1 MPRISIPP
9 YLQIALRLTLASTI
23 AMSIAAGLHLAN
35 PWWAAMA
42 VWMVG
47 QPPRGLLIE
56 RSAAQLVG
64 AVIGASVGAGL
75 GLLPSPALAI
85 AGLSIWLA
93 LCCGLAGALRHQR
106 SYGAA
111 LAGLTAAVVIVLS
124 VGGDIQPVAF
134 AGLRAMDTAIGI
146 VSSLAVGLAF
156 GRISAVDLLKDHAR
170 LVVSQSLNLV
180 ADALL
185 DWEGETRSKEHEFL
199 LSIASLFS
207 SSEDVAA
214 GSISG
219 RRRLTSLHA
228 VFASCL
234 DLLVVA
240 RAMRLRADAI
250 HDAGSSITPLHD
262 ALRSAAETVASGK
275 IFDAQ
280 PFQILLADLKAES
293 TQFAPLADEMD
304 LLVRQLAGDLAK
316 FENQMPG
323 PADRLLAHPEW
334 STSQWAALR
343 GAIAVASTGGL
354 WLVTGVGPLR
364 YVCLAA
370 SIFTVLFS
378 AADEP
383 AALVRQVF
391 IGAAAASIAAIVW
404 HLAVSPAVDN
414 IWIGVALTVPLVL
427 AASVAQARQGTMF
440 LGLAFNML
448 FAVQARAADLAVH
461 ATNALLT
468 TALGLL
474 VGVALSYALF
484 RWLVPMS
491 PSHRSNRLRDS
502 IRKEIA
508 GISRRA
514 GTKWAGRHMGRLR
527 FLVLGVAVRSRGNV
541 DAFENALSVM
551 TMGHIARRLGD
562 FSLASDIRPEHRQ
575 IAKEGSQLIERPPG
589 DVEILSADFRRLA
602 RSASDVGAERSDL
615 VWLLQQAAAI
625 IDSHGDYLIRT

>member
-1 MPRISIPP
+1 MLPLSIPA

-23 AMSIAAGLHLAN
+23 AMAVAAGLHLAN

-47 QPPRGLLIE
+47 QPPRGLLLE
-56 RSAAQLVG
+56 RSAAQFVG
-64 AVIGASVGAGL
+64 ALIGASVGAGL
-75 GLLPSPALAI
+75 ALLPSPALAI

-111 LAGLTAAVVIVLS
+111 LAGLTAAVVVILS
-124 VGGDIQPVAF
+124 TGSGIDPVIF
-134 AGLRAMDTAIGI
+134 AGMRAIDTAIGI
-146 VSSLAVGLAF
+146 ICALAVGLAF
-156 GRISAVDLLKDHAR
+156 GRMSAMDLLKDRAR
-170 LVVSQSLNLV
+170 LVMSQSLILI

-185 DWEGETRSKEHEFL
+185 EQDGKPRPAEHNFL

-207 SSEDVAA
+207 SSEDVVA
-214 GSISG
+214 GSPSA
-219 RRRLTSLHA
+219 RRRLQSLHA

-240 RAMRLRADAI
+240 RATRVRAHAVHTVESLVLPLHIALRDTADA
-250 HDAGSSITPLHD
+250 L
-262 ALRSAAETVASGK
+262 ASGK
-275 IFDAQ
+275 ILD
-280 PFQILLADLKAES
+280 PSPLRILLADLKALS
-293 TQFAPLADEMD
+293 AQFAPLADEMD
-304 LLVRQLAGDLAK
+304 RLVQQLAEDQAK
-316 FENQMPG
+316 FESQEPG
-323 PADRLLAHPEW
+323 PEDRLLAHPDW
-334 STSQWAALR
+334 SSSGWAALR
-343 GAIAVASTGGL
+343 GAVAVAATGGL
-354 WLVTGVGPLR
+354 WVVSDIDPLR

-383 AALVRQVF
+383 ATLVRQVF
-391 IGAAAASIAAIVW
+391 TGAAAASIAAIAW
-404 HLAVSPAVDN
+404 HLAVSPAIDH
-414 IWIGVALTVPLVL
+414 IWIGVALTVPIVL

-440 LGLAFNML
+440 SGLAFNML
-448 FAVQARAADLAVH
+448 FAVQARAADLAAH
-461 ATNALLT
+461 ATGVLLA

-491 PSHRSNRLRDS
+491 SAHRTDRLRSS

-541 DAFENALSVM
+541 DAFEDALVAMS
-551 TMGHIARRLGD
+551 MGHIAGKLGD
-562 FSLASDIRPEHRQ
+562 FSQASSSSAEDRL
-575 IAKEGSQLIERPPG
+575 IAKQAMEFLERPSADPAM
-589 DVEILSADFRRLA
+589 LSAAFRRLA
-602 RSASDVGAERSDL
+602 NSSSGGPDRADL
-615 VWLLQQAAAI
+615 VWLLQQAAAN
-625 IDSHGDYLIRT
+625 IDNHGDYLVRT

>member
-1 MPRISIPP
+1 MLRISIPP

-47 QPPRGLLIE
+47 QPPRGLLLE
-56 RSAAQLVG
+56 RSAAQFVG
-64 AVIGASVGAGL
+64 AVIGASVGACL

-85 AGLSIWLA
+85 TGLSIWLA
-93 LCCGLAGALRHQR
+93 ICCGLAGALRHQR

-111 LAGLTAAVVIVLS
+111 LGGLTAAVVVILS
-124 VGGDIQPVAF
+124 IGGEIDPVAF
-134 AGLRAMDTAIGI
+134 AGLRAMDTAIGS
-146 VSSLAVGLAF
+146 VSALAVGLAF
-156 GRISAVDLLKDHAR
+156 GRISAVDQLKDRAR
-170 LVVSQSLNLV
+170 LVVKQSLILV

-185 DWEGETRSKEHEFL
+185 DRDGETRQVEHDFL
-199 LSIASLFS
+199 LSMGSLFS
-207 SSEDVAA
+207 TSEDVAA

-219 RRRLTSLHA
+219 RRRLKSLHA

-240 RAMRLRADAI
+240 RATRLRADAI
-250 HDAGSSITPLHD
+250 HDAGSSITRLHD
-262 ALRSAAETVASGK
+262 ALRAAADTVASGK
-275 IFDAQ
+275 IFDPP
-280 PFQILLADLKAES
+280 PFRILLTDLKTKS
-293 TQFAPLADEMD
+293 TQFAPLADEME
-304 LLVRQLAGDLAK
+304 LLVRQLAEDLAK
-316 FENQMPG
+316 FENQTPG

-343 GAIAVASTGGL
+343 GAVAVGATGGL
-354 WLVTGVGPLR
+354 WLVSGVEPLR

-383 AALVRQVF
+383 AALVRQVL
-391 IGAAAASIAAIVW
+391 IGAAAASVAAIAW

-414 IWIGVALTVPLVL
+414 IWIGVALTVPVVL

-448 FAVQARAADLAVH
+448 FAVQARAADLAAH

-491 PSHRSNRLRDS
+491 SSHRRDRLRNS

-514 GTKWAGRHMGRLR
+514 GTKWADRHMGRLR
-527 FLVLGVAVRSRGNV
+527 FLVLSVAVRSRGNV
-541 DAFENALSVM
+541 DAFENALSAM

-562 FSLASDIRPEHRQ
+562 FAQAPSNNPADRQ
-575 IAKEGSQLIERPPG
+575 IAKEAAQLIERPPA
-589 DVEILSADFRRLA
+589 DPEILSADFRRLA
-602 RSASDVGAERSDL
+602 HSANHVGADRSDL
-615 VWLLQQAAAI
+615 VWLMKQAAAI
-625 IDSHGDYLIRT
+625 IDTHGEYLVRT